1 MSLRRIMALVIRNLY
16 LYKRSVPRLMDVAFW
31 PTLDVVLW
39 GFLSFYLQ
47 KMNLPGVNIV
57 TLLLGAVIFWEFLNQ
72 SQRAVSI
79 AFLEEVW
86 ERNFLNI
93 FVTPISLLEF
103 LFSTVFVGLVRLF
116 LVAVVMSILAILIY
130 HFNIFT
136 IGLAL
141 IPFVINLLIFGWS
154 LGIFITSII
163 LRYGTSAQVL
173 AFGLIVIIQ
182 PFTAVFYPVSALP
195 QAVQWFSYLIPST
208 YVFEGMRTVLS
219 GGALPGT
226 DLLLAFGLNIVYL
239 ALMLWFFYAMFKKVK
254 AMGRLLKL
262 D

>member
-1 MSLRRIMALVIRNLY
+1 MNIQRIMALVIRNLY

-47 KMNLPGVNIV
+47 ELNMPGLNIV

-93 FVTPISLLEF
+93 FVTPISLTEF
-103 LFSTVFVGLVRLF
+103 LFSTVIVGLVRLF
-116 LVAVVMSILAILIY
+116 LVAIVMGILALVFY
-130 HFNIFT
+130 HFNIFV
-136 IGLAL
+136 IGFAL
-141 IPFVINLLIFGWS
+141 IPFIINLLLFGWS
-154 LGIFITSII
+154 LGIFITAII

-195 QAVQWFSYLIPST
+195 HAIQWISYLIPST
-208 YVFEGMRTVLS
+208 YVFEGMRAVLS
-219 GGALPGT
+219 GGTVPGI
-226 DLLLAFGLNIVYL
+226 DLLFAFLLNIIYL
-239 ALMLWFFYAMFKKVK
+239 TLMIWFFRAMFKKVK

>member
-1 MSLRRIMALVIRNLY
+1 MNIQRITALVIRNLY

-47 KMNLPGVNIV
+47 KLNMPGLNIV

-93 FVTPISLLEF
+93 FVTPISLTEF
-103 LFSTVFVGLVRLF
+103 LFSTVLVGLVRLF
-116 LVAVVMSILAILIY
+116 LVAIVMGILALVFY
-130 HFNIFT
+130 HFNIFV
-136 IGLAL
+136 IGFAL
-141 IPFVINLLIFGWS
+141 IPFIVNLLLFGWS
-154 LGIFITSII
+154 LGIFITAII

-195 QAVQWFSYLIPST
+195 DSIQWISFLIPTT

-219 GGALPGT
+219 GGALQVT
-226 DLLLAFGLNIVYL
+226 DLLFAFLLNIIYL
-239 ALMLWFFYAMFKKVK
+239 LVMLWFFKAMFKKVK

>member
-1 MSLRRIMALVIRNLY
+1 MNLRRVTALVIRNLY

-47 KMNLPGVNIV
+47 KLNMPGFNIV

-93 FVTPISLLEF
+93 FVTPISLTEF
-103 LFSTVFVGLVRLF
+103 LFSTVIVGLVRLF
-116 LVAVVMSILAILIY
+116 LVAIVMGILALVFY
-130 HFNIFT
+130 HFNIFA
-136 IGLAL
+136 IGFAL
-141 IPFVINLLIFGWS
+141 IPFIINLLLFGWS
-154 LGIFITSII
+154 LGIFITAII

-195 QAVQWFSYLIPST
+195 HAIQWISYLIPST
-208 YVFEGMRTVLS
+208 YVFEGMRAVLS
-219 GGALPGT
+219 GGTVPGI
-226 DLLLAFGLNIVYL
+226 DLLFAFLLNIIYL
-239 ALMLWFFYAMFKKVK
+239 TLMIWFFRAMFKKVK

>member
-1 MSLRRIMALVIRNLY
+1 MNLRRVTALVIRNLY

-47 KMNLPGVNIV
+47 KLNMPGFNIV

-93 FVTPISLLEF
+93 FVTPISLTEF
-103 LFSTVFVGLVRLF
+103 LFSTVIVGLVRLF
-116 LVAVVMSILAILIY
+116 LVAIVMGILALVFY
-130 HFNIFT
+130 HFNIFV
-136 IGLAL
+136 IGFAL
-141 IPFVINLLIFGWS
+141 IPFIINLLLFGWS
-154 LGIFITSII
+154 LGIFITAII

-195 QAVQWFSYLIPST
+195 HAIQWISYLIPST
-208 YVFEGMRTVLS
+208 YVFEGMRAVLS
-219 GGALPGT
+219 GGTVPGI
-226 DLLLAFGLNIVYL
+226 DLLFAFLLNIIYL
-239 ALMLWFFYAMFKKVK
+239 TLMIWFFRAMFKKVK

>member
-1 MSLRRIMALVIRNLY
+1 
-16 LYKRSVPRLMDVAFW
+16 MDVAFW

-93 FVTPISLLEF
+93 FVTPISLSEF
-103 LFSTVFVGLVRLF
+103 LFSTIIVGLVRLF
-116 LVAVVMSILAILIY
+116 LVAIVMGILAFFIY
-130 HFNIFT
+130 HFNLFVL
-136 IGLAL
+136 GFSL
-141 IPFVINLLIFGWS
+141 IPFIINLLLFGWS
-154 LGIFITSII
+154 LGIFITAII

-195 QAVQWFSYLIPST
+195 QAIQWVSYLIPST
-208 YVFEGMRTVLS
+208 YVFEGMRAVLTT
-219 GGALPGT
+219 GAISVM
-226 DLLLAFGLNIVYL
+226 DLLYAFLLNIIYL
-239 ALMLWFFYAMFKKVK
+239 FFMLWFFKTMFRKVK

>member
-1 MSLRRIMALVIRNLY
+1 MALVIRNLY

-47 KMNLPGVNIV
+47 KLNMPGFNIV

-93 FVTPISLLEF
+93 FVTPISLTEF
-103 LFSTVFVGLVRLF
+103 LFSTVIVGLVRLF
-116 LVAVVMSILAILIY
+116 LVAIVMGILALVFY
-130 HFNIFT
+130 HFNIFV
-136 IGLAL
+136 IGFAL
-141 IPFVINLLIFGWS
+141 IPFIINLLLFGWS
-154 LGIFITSII
+154 LGIFITAII

-195 QAVQWFSYLIPST
+195 HAIQWISYLIPST
-208 YVFEGMRTVLS
+208 YVFEGMRAVLS
-219 GGALPGT
+219 GGTVPGI
-226 DLLLAFGLNIVYL
+226 DLLFAFLLNIIYL
-239 ALMLWFFYAMFKKVK
+239 TLMIWFFRAMFKKVK

>member
-1 MSLRRIMALVIRNLY
+1 MALVIRNLY

-47 KMNLPGVNIV
+47 KLNLPGVNIV

-93 FVTPISLLEF
+93 FVTPLSLTEF
-103 LFSTVFVGLVRLF
+103 LFSTVIVGLVRLF
-116 LVAVVMSILAILIY
+116 LVAIVMGILAFFIY
-130 HFNIFT
+130 HFNLFT
-136 IGLAL
+136 IGFAL
-141 IPFVINLLIFGWS
+141 IPFVINLLLFGWS
-154 LGIFITSII
+154 LGIFITAII

-195 QAVQWFSYLIPST
+195 QAVQWISYLIPST
-208 YVFEGMRTVLS
+208 YVFEGMRSVLS
-219 GGALPGT
+219 GGGAVGG
-226 DLLLAFGLNIVYL
+226 DLLLAFLLNIIYL
-239 ALMLWFFYAMFKKVK
+239 GLMLWFFRAMFKKVK